1 MKNFLFTA
9 VLFLFSISAFSQD
22 VDCDDP
28 NKIACCRA
36 ANSAIIA
43 ITPLAELRC
52 KEQKAELYKIFPQ
65 IPIYKGFLFN
75 QINKCD
81 LSTSKALLEFEYCI
95 AKTRLHMTV
104 TITDFTDPF
113 FKTDAGQAQMNLYKV
128 MFDAGTTPIL
138 RTFPSSN
145 KKFDQSFIAIP
156 EKENYVSFEGLY
168 KNRFFVHI
176 VIDGNRFKL
185 ATEVDAFLADY
196 VKAFNF

>member
-1 MKNFLFTA
+1 MKNFLFTL
-9 VLFLFSISAFSQD
+9 VLFLFSVSVFSQD
-22 VDCDDP
+22 SDCDDP
-28 NKIACCRA
+28 NKIACCQA
-36 ANSAIIA
+36 ANAAIIA

-81 LSTSKALLEFEYCI
+81 LSKSKALLEFEYCI

-113 FKTDAGQAQMNLYKV
+113 FKTDAGQSQMNLYKV

-138 RTFPSSN
+138 RTYPSIN
-145 KKFDQSFIAIP
+145 KKFDKSFIAMP

-185 ATEVDAFLADY
+185 ATEVDTFLADY
-196 VKAFNF
+196 IEAFNF